1 MRFAIGHQFQ
11 MPWLYRRTRTNIAG
25 GTTNGGSSHALLP
38 KLISGELRVRDA
50 VNYRIHQTLMEVN
63 MARADLLT
71 DLVRLGMVGDK
82 AKFRKVVEAIIAE
95 ERAKKHTVLASKLEE
110 LLRSVPA
117 DRPVS
122 NGNAVLDQR
131 VTNLLLEIMPERTF
145 DDLILPKEVQE
156 IAQGVVEEHHRVDLL
171 RSYNLEPR
179 NRILLIGPP
188 GNGKTSLAEA
198 FAHALMVPLLLVRYE
213 GVVGTYL
220 GETAVRLHRLL
231 EHARARKCVLFFDEF
246 ETLGKER
253 GDRHET
259 GEIKR
264 VVSSL
269 LMQIDALPSHV
280 VVIGAT
286 NHAELLDRAVW
297 RRFHVRM
304 TLPEPT
310 RARLAEWFAKFERRI
325 NVQLG
330 YAPETLAKKLYGVNF
345 AEAEEFGASIFRRYV
360 LEQPNSDMKKIV
372 DRTLKNW
379 AARSVKTKQQNGD
392 DE

>member
-1 MRFAIGHQFQ
+1 
-11 MPWLYRRTRTNIAG
+11 
-25 GTTNGGSSHALLP
+25 
-38 KLISGELRVRDA
+38 
-50 VNYRIHQTLMEVN
+50 

-71 DLVRLGMVGDK
+71 DLVRFGMAGDNV
-82 AKFRKVVEAIIAE
+82 KFRKVVEAIIAE
-95 ERAKKHTVLASKLEE
+95 ERAKKHTVLANKLEE
-110 LLRSVPA
+110 LLRSAPS
-117 DRPVS
+117 DKRIS

-131 VTNLLLEIMPERTF
+131 VTNLIHEIMPERTF
-145 DDLILPKEVQE
+145 DDLILPKEIREISEEVVQ
-156 IAQGVVEEHHRVDLL
+156 EHHRVDLL

-179 NRILLIGPP
+179 NRVLLIGPP
-188 GNGKTSLAEA
+188 GNGKTTLAEA
-198 FAHALMVPLLLVRYE
+198 FAHALMVPLLIVRYE

-231 EHARARKCVLFFDEF
+231 EYARARKCVLFFDEF

-269 LMQIDALPSHV
+269 LMQIDSLPSHV

-297 RRFHVRM
+297 RRFQVRM

-310 RARLAEWFAKFERRI
+310 RARLAEWFAKFESRI
-325 NVQLG
+325 KVQLG

-345 AEAEEFGASIFRRYV
+345 AEAEEFGASIFRHYV
-360 LEQPNSDMKKIV
+360 LEQPASDMKKIIG
-372 DRTLKNW
+372 RTLKNW
-379 AARSVKTKQQNGD
+379 PARTVKTKQQNGG

>member
-1 MRFAIGHQFQ
+1 
-11 MPWLYRRTRTNIAG
+11 
-25 GTTNGGSSHALLP
+25 
-38 KLISGELRVRDA
+38 
-50 VNYRIHQTLMEVN
+50 

-71 DLVRLGMVGDK
+71 DLVRFGMSGDK
-82 AKFRKVVEAIIAE
+82 AKLRKVVEAIIAE
-95 ERAKKHTVLASKLEE
+95 ERAKNHTVLGNRLED
-110 LLRSVPA
+110 LLRAMPA
-117 DRPVS
+117 DRLVS
-122 NGNAVLDQR
+122 NGGSAVLEQK
-131 VTNLLLEIMPERTF
+131 VSNLLQEILPERSF
-145 DDLILPKEVQE
+145 DDLILPKEVREISQE
-156 IAQGVVEEHHRVDLL
+156 VVQEHHRLDLL

-179 NRILLIGPP
+179 NRLLLIGPP

-198 FAHALMVPLLLVRYE
+198 FAHALMVPLLIVRYE

-231 EHARARKCVLFFDEF
+231 EHARTRKCVLFFDEF

-286 NHAELLDRAVW
+286 NHGELLDRAVW
-297 RRFHVRM
+297 RRFQVRM

-310 RARLAEWFAKFERRI
+310 LARLAEWFAKFEKRI
-325 NVQLG
+325 KVPLG
-330 YAPETLAKKLYGVNF
+330 YSPETIAKKLCGVNF
-345 AEAEEFGASIFRRYV
+345 AEAEEFGASVFRQYV
-360 LEQPNSDMKKIV
+360 LEQPGSHMKKIV
-372 DRTLKNW
+372 DRTMKNW
-379 AARSVKTKQQNGD
+379 AARTVKTRQQNGG

>member
-1 MRFAIGHQFQ
+1 
-11 MPWLYRRTRTNIAG
+11 
-25 GTTNGGSSHALLP
+25 
-38 KLISGELRVRDA
+38 
-50 VNYRIHQTLMEVN
+50 

-71 DLVRLGMVGDK
+71 DLVRLGMTGDK

-95 ERAKKHTVLASKLEE
+95 ERAKKHTVLANKLEE

-117 DRPVS
+117 NKPVS

-131 VTNLLLEIMPERTF
+131 VTNLLQEIMPERTF
-145 DDLILPKEVQE
+145 NDLILPKEVREISQE
-156 IAQGVVEEHHRVDLL
+156 VVQEHHRVDLL

-179 NRILLIGPP
+179 NRLLLIGPP

-198 FAHALMVPLLLVRYE
+198 FAHALMVPLLVVRYE

-253 GDRHET
+253 GDRYET

-269 LMQIDALPSHV
+269 LMQIDSLPSHV

-297 RRFHVRM
+297 RRFQVRM

-310 RARLAEWFAKFERRI
+310 RARLAEWFAEFERRI
-325 NVQLG
+325 KVQLG
-330 YAPETLAKKLYGVNF
+330 YATETLAKKLYGVNF
-345 AEAEEFGASIFRRYV
+345 AEAEEFGASIFRQYV
-360 LEQPNSDMKKIV
+360 LDLPSSNMKAIV
-372 DRTLKNW
+372 DRTLKSW

>member
-1 MRFAIGHQFQ
+1 
-11 MPWLYRRTRTNIAG
+11 
-25 GTTNGGSSHALLP
+25 
-38 KLISGELRVRDA
+38 
-50 VNYRIHQTLMEVN
+50 

-71 DLVRLGMVGDK
+71 DLVRLGMTGDK

-95 ERAKKHTVLASKLEE
+95 ERAKKHTVLAGALEE

-117 DRPVS
+117 EKPTA
-122 NGNAVLDQR
+122 NGSATLDLR
-131 VTNLLLEIMPERTF
+131 VTNLVQEVMPERDF
-145 DDLILPKEVQE
+145 EDLVLPKD
-156 IAQGVVEEHHRVDLL
+156 VVEISRELVQEHHRTDLL

-198 FAHALMVPLLLVRYE
+198 IARALMVPLLVVRYE
-213 GVVGTYL
+213 GVVGAYL
-220 GETAVRLHRLL
+220 GETAVRLRRLL
-231 EHARARKCVLFFDEF
+231 EHASTRKCVLFFDEF

-269 LMQIDALPSHV
+269 LMQIDSLPSHV

-297 RRFHVRM
+297 RRFQVRM

-310 RARLAEWFAKFERRI
+310 RARLAEWFAKFERR
-325 NVQLG
+325 VKVPLD
-330 YAPETLAKKLYGVNF
+330 YTPETLAKKLFGASF
-345 AEAEEFGASIFRRYV
+345 AEAEEFGASVFRQYV
-360 LEQPNSDMKKIV
+360 LGQPESNMKQIV
-372 DRTLKNW
+372 ERTLNTW
-379 AARSVKTKQQNGD
+379 PARSVKTKQQNGG

>member
-1 MRFAIGHQFQ
+1 
-11 MPWLYRRTRTNIAG
+11 
-25 GTTNGGSSHALLP
+25 
-38 KLISGELRVRDA
+38 
-50 VNYRIHQTLMEVN
+50 

-71 DLVRLGMVGDK
+71 DLVRFGMAGDK
-82 AKFRKVVEAIIAE
+82 TRFRKVVEAIIAE
-95 ERAKKHTVLASKLEE
+95 ERAKKHTVLANKLEE

-117 DRPVS
+117 DKPVS

-131 VTNLLLEIMPERTF
+131 VTNLIHEIMPERTF
-145 DDLILPKEVQE
+145 DDLILPKEIREISEEVVQ
-156 IAQGVVEEHHRVDLL
+156 EHHRVDLL

-179 NRILLIGPP
+179 NRVLLIGPP
-188 GNGKTSLAEA
+188 GNGKTTLAEA
-198 FAHALMVPLLLVRYE
+198 FAHALMVPLLIVRYE

-220 GETAVRLHRLL
+220 GETAVRLRRLL
-231 EHARARKCVLFFDEF
+231 EYARARKCVLFFDEF

-269 LMQIDALPSHV
+269 LMQIDSLPSHV

-297 RRFHVRM
+297 RRFQVRM

-310 RARLAEWFAKFERRI
+310 RARLAEWFAKFENRI
-325 NVQLG
+325 NIQL
-330 YAPETLAKKLYGVNF
+330 ASTPETLAKKLYGVNF
-345 AEAEEFGASIFRRYV
+345 AEAEEFGASIFRYYV
-360 LEQPNSDMKKIV
+360 LEQPNSDMKKIIG
-372 DRTLKNW
+372 RTLKNW
-379 AARSVKTKQQNGD
+379 AARTVKTKQQNGG